1 MKEIKPDQS
10 SSSSK
15 KEQVEAMFDSI
26 APKYDFL
33 NRFLSLGIDKGWR
46 TKAMKALKPY
56 QPKLILDVATG
67 TGDLALEAVKVLNPD
82 EIIGLDLSEQMLQ
95 VGRVKIKDAGLGSKI
110 SMVKGDSE
118 NLPFDSNKFDA
129 ITVAFGVRNFQ
140 NLEAGLKEMHRVLK
154 TGGRV
159 AILEF
164 SKPSGFPFKQVFQF
178 YFKNILPVWGN
189 MLSKSSNAYTYL
201 PESVKH
207 FPEGQEFSSI
217 LLACGYKDISVQPL
231 TFGTCTLYLAGK

>member
-1 MKEIKPDQS
+1 MKEVKPDQS

-26 APKYDFL
+26 AHKYDFL

-56 QPKLILDVATG
+56 QPKTILDVATG
-67 TGDLALEAVKVLNPD
+67 TGDLALEAMKILKPEKIV
-82 EIIGLDLSEQMLQ
+82 GLDLSEQMLQ
-95 VGRVKIKDAGLGSKI
+95 FGRVKIEDAGLSSKI
-110 SMVKGDSE
+110 QMVKGDSE
-118 NLPFDSNKFDA
+118 NLPFDKDHFDA

-178 YFKNILPVWGN
+178 YFKNIFPVWGN
-189 MLSKSSNAYTYL
+189 LLSKSSNAYTYL
-201 PESVKH
+201 PESVQH
-207 FPEGQEFSSI
+207 FPEGQEFASI
-217 LLACGYKDISVQPL
+217 LVACGYKDISVQPL

>member
-110 SMVKGDSE
+110 SMV
-118 NLPFDSNKFDA
+118 NLKMFWIFSSN
-129 ITVAFGVRNFQ
+129 TLTLTR
-140 NLEAGLKEMHRVLK
+140 
-154 TGGRV
+154 T
-159 AILEF
+159 
-164 SKPSGFPFKQVFQF
+164 FPFGF
-178 YFKNILPVWGN
+178 
-189 MLSKSSNAYTYL
+189 LSSYI
-201 PESVKH
+201 ERW
-207 FPEGQEFSSI
+207 
-217 LLACGYKDISVQPL
+217 
-231 TFGTCTLYLAGK
+231 

>member
-1 MKEIKPDQS
+1 MKEVKPDQS

-26 APKYDFL
+26 AHKYDFL

-56 QPKLILDVATG
+56 QPKTILDVATG
-67 TGDLALEAVKVLNPD
+67 TGDLALEAMKILKPEKIV
-82 EIIGLDLSEQMLQ
+82 GLDLSEQMLQ
-95 VGRVKIKDAGLGSKI
+95 FGRVKIEEAGLSAQI
-110 SMVKGDSE
+110 QMVKGDSE
-118 NLPFDSNKFDA
+118 NLPFDNNQFDA

-140 NLEAGLKEMHRVLK
+140 NLEAGLKEMHRVLR

-201 PESVKH
+201 PESVQH
-207 FPEGQEFSSI
+207 FPEGKEFASI
-217 LLACGYKDISVQPL
+217 LVACGYKDISVQPL

>member
-1 MKEIKPDQS
+1 MKEVKPDQS

-26 APKYDFL
+26 AHKYDFL

-56 QPKLILDVATG
+56 QPKTILDVATG
-67 TGDLALEAVKVLNPD
+67 TGDLALEAMKILKPEKIV
-82 EIIGLDLSEQMLQ
+82 GLDLSEQMLQ
-95 VGRVKIKDAGLGSKI
+95 FGRVKIEEAGLSAQI
-110 SMVKGDSE
+110 QMVKGDSE
-118 NLPFDSNKFDA
+118 NLPFDNNQFDA

-140 NLEAGLKEMHRVLK
+140 NLEAGLKEMHRVLR

-201 PESVKH
+201 PESVQH
-207 FPEGQEFSSI
+207 FPEGKEFASI
-217 LLACGYKDISVQPL
+217 LVACGYKDISVQPL
-231 TFGTCTLYLAGK
+231 TFGTCT